1 MTVRNLLLSYLTF
14 IQVFI
19 LLGVRVGPLLY
30 TGRVPVAFH
39 QLIIV
44 VMDPLGASSAWV
56 AVMRIYRL

>member
-1 MTVRNLLLSYLTF
+1 LLSYLTF

-56 AVMRIYRL
+56 TVMRIYRL